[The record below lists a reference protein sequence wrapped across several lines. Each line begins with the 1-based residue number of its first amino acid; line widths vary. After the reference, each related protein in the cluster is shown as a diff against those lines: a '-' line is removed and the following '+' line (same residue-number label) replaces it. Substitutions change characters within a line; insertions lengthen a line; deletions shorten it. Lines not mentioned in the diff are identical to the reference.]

1 MRKLTIVVNCTERK
15 AVIPTPLVSVRTLPA
30 GTIGSRFVEWEARVA
45 GAVSAM
51 RLADLYRGDAWFQAK
66 SLATDA
72 VEAGFDTQFLVASA
86 GLGLRDTDTA
96 GPAYAATFAAG
107 HADTVAAGTEGIRQ
121 WWSHLGQL
129 PSALRLSTDTRESV
143 LLVLSE
149 SYARAMDDDL
159 IQLAGRGGD
168 LLLVGGSRDIDGL
181 PRVPADRALRNALG
195 GATSSLNLRMARRWL
210 STRSSDRLHSDD
222 DEDNWS
228 KWAANTRK
236 VENYGRLPGTD
247 DEIARQI
254 EILIGIDPTLS
265 ATKALRQ
272 FRDLGF
278 ACEQK
283 RFGGLFREIRKAC
296 LS

>member
-15 AVIPTPLVSVRTLPA
+15 AVIPTPVVSVRTLPT

-45 GAVSAM
+45 GAASAM

-66 SLATDA
+66 SLAVDA

-121 WWSHLGQL
+121 WWSQLGQL
-129 PSALRLSTDTRESV
+129 PSALRLSTDTHESV
-143 LLVLSE
+143 MLVLSE

-159 IQLAGRGGD
+159 MQLARRGGD

-181 PRVPADRALRNALG
+181 PRIPADRALRNALG

-210 STRSSDRLHSDD
+210 ATRSSDRLHSDG
-222 DEDNWS
+222 DEDNWL

-254 EILIGIDPTLS
+254 EKLIGNDPTLS

-283 RFGGLFREIRKAC
+283 RFGGLFREIRKAS